1 MQPVPLLDTV
11 AWVCQLLQL
20 SLLLPW
26 YFLCMSQIGDI
37 AGVWNAAAAAANA
50 QRNGYGSGC
59 INHVDARNDQND
71 DPPDNTRCFTFADMD
86 TAMQMRAICGGIAV
100 IFSSLLLMYNSC
112 RRCWLKNCLSC
123 CGKQGDY
130 CHHCLSI
137 FMSVFVFMLL
147 VIVAGASTISP
158 LRSDDDDENK
168 WGGGTPAKGLPIVA
182 LVITGFLIV
191 VHLLKQVGCKK
202 PCSERF
208 PIYEEADGD
217 DALLDG
223 TLQPTLPTQ
232 SGAVNHSLN

>member
-26 YFLCMSQIGDI
+26 YFLCMSQIGDL

-50 QRNGYGSGC
+50 QRGYGNAC
-59 INHVDARNDQND
+59 ITPYNARHDQND
-71 DPPDNTRCFTFADMD
+71 EDPPDTRCFTFADMD
-86 TAMQMRAICGGIAV
+86 TAMQMRAICG
-100 IFSSLLLMYNSC
+100 
-112 RRCWLKNCLSC
+112 
-123 CGKQGDY
+123 
-130 CHHCLSI
+130 
-137 FMSVFVFMLL
+137 
-147 VIVAGASTISP
+147 AGASTISP

-182 LVITGFLIV
+182 LVITVVLIV

-208 PIYEEADGD
+208 TIYEEADGD

-223 TLQPTLPTQ
+223 TLLPTQ
-232 SGAVNHSLN
+232 PTRPGAEMNNLV